1 MKYPKKY
8 DAIIV
13 GAGHAGCEAALA
25 LARRGFE
32 TLVLT
37 MNVDLVATMPCNP
50 AIGGVGKGQLVKEI
64 DALGGAMGKIIDQT
78 GIQFRILNRRKGPA
92 VQSTR
97 AQADKEKY
105 RSLMKS
111 TLENTPHLS
120 IKQGNVVK
128 LLSKTIDATSAIAGV
143 ATIDGWEYEAR
154 TVIITTGTFLNGLL
168 HIGESQIQGGRMGAQ
183 ASLYLSESIS
193 KFGLTLGRLKT
204 GTVPRLHA
212 DSINWGILEEQAGE
226 EPAPRFSFTP
236 LANNLKQVSCFL
248 TYTNEKTHELIRSG
262 LHRSPLYSGIIK
274 GVGPRYCPSI
284 EDKVVRFH
292 EKERHQVFLEPEG
305 LETKEIYINGM
316 STSLPADLQLAFLR
330 TIRGL
335 EKVEVVR
342 HGYAVEYDYLDPRQ
356 LKPNL
361 ETKLCHGLFFAGQ
374 VNGTSGYEE
383 AAAQG
388 LMAGINAGQMILQK
402 DPVILGREQAYIG
415 VMIDDLIT
423 KGAPEPYRMFTSR
436 AEYRLLLREDNADL
450 RLRGIGKDLN
460 LIEESDWQRFKVKES
475 LFAELRNHLAK
486 VTLSPSKEHQ
496 TAIQHLGLVGLNERI
511 SLSEVLLRPG
521 MTLDKVFAAVGE
533 PACLAQAKA
542 KEEGPS
548 VLPEVLYTLAVEAQY
563 SGYIRMQEEAVR
575 RLKEGEDALIPE
587 RFSYDSVLG
596 LSAEVM
602 EKLKSVQPRSL
613 GQAGR
618 IPGVT
623 PAAISLLMVYL
634 KRRSRSAGH
643 PESPACLD

>member
-1 MKYPKKY
+1 MKYPKKF

-25 LARRGFE
+25 LARRGFQ

-64 DALGGAMGKIIDQT
+64 DALGGAMGKVIDQT
-78 GIQFRILNRRKGPA
+78 GIQFRVLNRRKGPA

-105 RSLMKS
+105 RSLMKGILES
-111 TLENTPHLS
+111 TPNLF
-120 IKQGNVVK
+120 IKQGSVVE
-128 LLSKTIDATSAIAGV
+128 LLTENRQGV
-143 ATIDGWEYEAR
+143 ATISGVRTVDGWQYTAQA
-154 TVIITTGTFLNGLL
+154 VVITTGTFLNGLL
-168 HIGESQIQGGRMGAQ
+168 HIGESQMPGGRMGAQ
-183 ASLYLSESIS
+183 AALHLSESIG
-193 KFGLTLGRLKT
+193 KFGLILGRLKT

-212 DSINWGILEEQAGE
+212 DSINWAILEEQTGE

-236 LANNLKQVSCFL
+236 LPNALRQVSCFL

-262 LHRSPLYSGIIK
+262 LHRSPLFSGIIK

-284 EDKVVRFH
+284 EDKVVRFS
-292 EKERHQVFLEPEG
+292 EKDRHQVFLEPEG
-305 LETKEIYINGM
+305 LDTKEIYINGM

-335 EKVEVVR
+335 ERVEVVR

-356 LKPNL
+356 LQASL
-361 ETKLCHGLFFAGQ
+361 ETKICKGLFFAGQ

-388 LMAGINAGQMILQK
+388 LMAGINAGQAIAGQ
-402 DPVILGREQAYIG
+402 DPVILGRDQAYIG

-450 RLRGIGKDLN
+450 RLRGIGRGLG
-460 LIEESDWQRFKVKES
+460 LVEESDWQRFKVKEG
-475 LFAELRNHLAK
+475 LFAELRNHLSQ
-486 VTLSPSKEHQ
+486 VTLSPSQEHQ
-496 TAIQHLGLVGLNERI
+496 AAIQKLNLHGLNDRI
-511 SLSEVLLRPG
+511 PLGEVLLRPH
-521 MTLDKVFAAVGE
+521 MTLEKLFAALGE
-533 PACLAQAKA
+533 PACLQKA
-542 KEEGPS
+542 RQESGVHS
-548 VLPEVLYTLAVEAQY
+548 ILPEVLYTLEVEAQY
-563 SGYIRMQEEAVR
+563 SGYIRMQEDAVR
-575 RLKEGEDALIPE
+575 RLRENEDALIPE
-587 RFSYDSVLG
+587 RFSYEGVLG
-596 LSAEVM
+596 LSAEVL

-634 KRRSRSAGH
+634 KRRSRDSGRASA
-643 PESPACLD
+643 